1 MTVGSAA
8 PIAPP
13 AWSGGVA
20 RFAVAAPVAV
30 AARVA
35 VAAPFSAAALFA
47 GLATAVV
54 HLLPPEVPEAEQQRG
69 DRPPGRDQPQVG
81 RDHGGMTVGAAV
93 LAERMGLR
101 QVVLDLVDGL
111 VPGRLRD
118 PARLARSGPRVA
130 LGFVE
135 RLHAERAGALRGEQR
150 VAYQRDE
157 DRRRVELEQRR
168 HP

>member
-8 PIAPP
+8 PLAPP
-13 AWSGGVA
+13 AWSGDV
-20 RFAVAAPVAV
+20 
-30 AARVA
+30 ARVA
-35 VAAPFSAAALFA
+35 VAAPVAAAALFA

-81 RDHGGMTVGAAV
+81 RDHGGMAVGAAV

-101 QVVLDLVDGL
+101 QVVLDLVDGF
-111 VPGRLRD
+111 VPGGLRD
-118 PARLARSGPRVA
+118 PARLARPGPRVA

-168 HP
+168 HPADVA